1 MATSHVNVEDL
12 KANNEY
18 SGNKFLLFH
27 LPFIGTKCIYILKN
41 CKFFM
46 DKINPIVVC
55 SMLVVY
61 LTTLSSTKIKQHVMI
76 HDSNELDSVYGRK
89 WMVHN

>member
-27 LPFIGTKCIYILKN
+27 LSFTGTKYIYILKN
-41 CKFFM
+41 CKFL
-46 DKINPIVVC
+46 C
-55 SMLVVY
+55 
-61 LTTLSSTKIKQHVMI
+61 IKLIQ
-76 HDSNELDSVYGRK
+76 
-89 WMVHN
+89 